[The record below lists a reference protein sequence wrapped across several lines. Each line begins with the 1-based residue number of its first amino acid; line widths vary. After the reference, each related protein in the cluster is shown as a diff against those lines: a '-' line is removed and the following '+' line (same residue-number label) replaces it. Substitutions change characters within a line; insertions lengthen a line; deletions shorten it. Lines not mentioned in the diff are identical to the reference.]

1 MVKCL
6 GVSERFLSLS
16 TDHVNFI
23 WLKGSLDSVEGMT
36 AFAEATT
43 LDALFTSAKV
53 LVGRHCVSG
62 SICRDS
68 RMPMALADYPLTSEE
83 KSKRKEE
90 IDIINI
96 RYSAVD
102 KFDGISIFARC
113 KLLDLTHLFS

>member
-1 MVKCL
+1 
-6 GVSERFLSLS
+6 
-16 TDHVNFI
+16 
-23 WLKGSLDSVEGMT
+23 
-36 AFAEATT
+36 
-43 LDALFTSAKV
+43 
-53 LVGRHCVSG
+53 
-62 SICRDS
+62 
-68 RMPMALADYPLTSEE
+68 MPMALADYPLTSEE